1 MKTSTGAPVAAS
13 VVTPSPRTLKAARD
27 FQTTMLSEL
36 LKPLA
41 PAMMGNGLGQEN
53 GAMAREFY
61 GFMMIEA
68 IARDIAAR
76 DGLGLHKVLIDRM
89 TAGTRTGGEA

>member
-1 MKTSTGAPVAAS
+1 MMTSTSAPVAAS
-13 VVTPSPRTLKAARD
+13 VVKPSPRILKAARD

-41 PAMMGNGLGQEN
+41 PAMVGNSLGQEN
-53 GAMAREFY
+53 DALAREFY

-68 IARDIAAR
+68 IARDITAR

>member
-1 MKTSTGAPVAAS
+1 MKTSSGVPVAS
-13 VVTPSPRTLKAARD
+13 SLVTPRPRTLKAARD

-41 PAMMGNGLGQEN
+41 PALVGNGLGQEN

-76 DGLGLHKVLIDRM
+76 DGLGLQKVLIDRM

>member
-1 MKTSTGAPVAAS
+1 MKTSIGAPVAAS

-36 LKPLA
+36 LKPLG

-68 IARDIAAR
+68 IARDISAR

-89 TAGTRTGGEA
+89 TARSPTGGEA